1 MNADVA
7 IVLSVAALAI
17 TVFAWVRFV
26 LAEELTES
34 KSTVLSTVGFVS
46 VGVAV
51 WNIFVSSGDLTLL
64 LIIGTLLSLLV
75 YLAGLYFVNQEI
87 INQGRGYFW
96 PLVAIFIV
104 RTFLFEPYQ
113 IPSGSMMPGLKEG
126 DFILVNKY
134 AYGLKINRTDNPFA
148 LASDVDYGDV
158 VVFLEPNSKIPF
170 IKRLIAKPGDRIAYR
185 NKVVYLNG
193 VPLPQEIIEK
203 NQQEYL
209 LKEIFNSTSRTIRIT
224 QPQRNDF
231 MDEIIVP
238 EGQYFVMGDNRDNSN
253 DSRYWGF
260 VPRSHFFG
268 KGSLIWMT
276 WECWL
281 CIPSFSRAGF
291 IE

>member
-1 MNADVA
+1 MNADLA
-7 IVLSVAALAI
+7 IALSLVALAI
-17 TVFAWVRFV
+17 TVLAWVRLV
-26 LAEELTES
+26 LAKELTES
-34 KSTVLSTVGFVS
+34 KSTVLSMVGFVS

-75 YLAGLYFVNQEI
+75 YLAGHYFVNQEI

-148 LASDVDYGDV
+148 LASDLDYGDV

>member
-1 MNADVA
+1 MNADLA
-7 IVLSVAALAI
+7 IVLSLVALAI
-17 TVFAWVRFV
+17 TVLAWVRLV
-26 LAEELTES
+26 LAKELTES

-75 YLAGLYFVNQEI
+75 YLAGHYFVNQEI

-148 LASDVDYGDV
+148 LASDLDYGDV

-209 LKEIFNSTSRTIRIT
+209 LNELFNSTSRIIRIT
-224 QPQRNDF
+224 QPQRNDL
-231 MDEIIVP
+231 
-238 EGQYFVMGDNRDNSN
+238 
-253 DSRYWGF
+253 
-260 VPRSHFFG
+260 
-268 KGSLIWMT
+268 SLIH
-276 WECWL
+276 
-281 CIPSFSRAGF
+281 I
-291 IE
+291 

>member
-7 IVLSVAALAI
+7 IFLSVAALVI
-17 TVFAWVRFV
+17 TVLAWVRFV
-26 LAEELTES
+26 VAEELTES
-34 KSTVLSTVGFVS
+34 KSTALSTIGFVS

-75 YLAGLYFVNQEI
+75 YLAGLYFANQEI
-87 INQGRGYFW
+87 TNQGRGYFW

-134 AYGLKINRTDNPFA
+134 AYGLKINRTDNSFA
-148 LASDVDYGDV
+148 LASDPDYGDV

-185 NKVVYLNG
+185 NKVIYLNG

-209 LKEIFNSTSRTIRIT
+209 LNELFNSTSRIIRIT

-260 VPRSHFFG
+260 VPRAHFFG

-281 CIPSFSRAGF
+281 CIPSFARAGF

>member
-1 MNADVA
+1 MNADLA
-7 IVLSVAALAI
+7 IVLSLVALAI
-17 TVFAWVRFV
+17 TVLAWVRLV
-26 LAEELTES
+26 LAKELTES

-148 LASDVDYGDV
+148 LASDLDYGDV

>member
-1 MNADVA
+1 MNADLA
-7 IVLSVAALAI
+7 IALSLVALAI
-17 TVFAWVRFV
+17 TVLAWVRLV
-26 LAEELTES
+26 LAKELTES

-75 YLAGLYFVNQEI
+75 YLAGHYFVNQEI

-148 LASDVDYGDV
+148 LASDLDYGDV

>member
-7 IVLSVAALAI
+7 IVLSVAALVI
-17 TVFAWVRFV
+17 TVLAWVRFV

-34 KSTVLSTVGFVS
+34 KSTALSTIGFVS

-75 YLAGLYFVNQEI
+75 YLAGLYFANQEI
-87 INQGRGYFW
+87 THQGRGYFW

-148 LASDVDYGDV
+148 LASDPEYGDV

-185 NKVVYLNG
+185 NKVIYLNG

-209 LKEIFNSTSRTIRIT
+209 LNELFNSTSRIIRIT

-231 MDEIIVP
+231 MDEVIVP

-281 CIPSFSRAGF
+281 CIPSFARAGF

>member
-1 MNADVA
+1 M
-7 IVLSVAALAI
+7 
-17 TVFAWVRFV
+17 
-26 LAEELTES
+26 
-34 KSTVLSTVGFVS
+34 
-46 VGVAV
+46 
-51 WNIFVSSGDLTLL
+51 
-64 LIIGTLLSLLV
+64 
-75 YLAGLYFVNQEI
+75 
-87 INQGRGYFW
+87 
-96 PLVAIFIV
+96 
-104 RTFLFEPYQ
+104 
-113 IPSGSMMPGLKEG
+113 
-126 DFILVNKY
+126 
-134 AYGLKINRTDNPFA
+134 
-148 LASDVDYGDV
+148 

-231 MDEIIVP
+231 MDEVIVP

>member
-7 IVLSVAALAI
+7 IVLSVVALVI
-17 TVFAWVRFV
+17 TVLAWVRFV

-34 KSTVLSTVGFVS
+34 KSTALSTIGFVS

-87 INQGRGYFW
+87 TNQGRGYFW

-148 LASDVDYGDV
+148 LASDPDYGDV

-185 NKVVYLNG
+185 NKVIYLNG

-209 LKEIFNSTSRTIRIT
+209 LKEIFSSSSRTIRIT

-281 CIPSFSRAGF
+281 CIPSFARAGF

>member
-1 MNADVA
+1 MNADLA
-7 IVLSVAALAI
+7 IVLPLVALAI
-17 TVFAWVRFV
+17 TVLAWVRLV
-26 LAEELTES
+26 LAKELTES

-75 YLAGLYFVNQEI
+75 YLAGHYFVNQEI

-148 LASDVDYGDV
+148 LASDLDYGDV

-281 CIPSFSRAGF
+281 CIPSFARAGY

>member
-1 MNADVA
+1 MNADLA
-7 IVLSVAALAI
+7 IALSLVALAI
-17 TVFAWVRFV
+17 TVLAWVRLV
-26 LAEELTES
+26 LAKELTES

-75 YLAGLYFVNQEI
+75 YLAGHYFVNQEI

-148 LASDVDYGDV
+148 LASDLDYGDV

-170 IKRLIAKPGDRIAYR
+170 IKRLVAKPGDRIAYR

>member
-7 IVLSVAALAI
+7 IVLSVAVLAI
-17 TVFAWVRFV
+17 TVFAWARFV

-148 LASDVDYGDV
+148 LASDLDYGDV

-170 IKRLIAKPGDRIAYR
+170 IKRLVAKPGDRIAYR

>member
-1 MNADVA
+1 MNADLA
-7 IVLSVAALAI
+7 IALSLVALAI
-17 TVFAWVRFV
+17 TVLVWVRLV
-26 LAEELTES
+26 LAKELTES

-75 YLAGLYFVNQEI
+75 YLAGHYFVNQEI

-134 AYGLKINRTDNPFA
+134 SYGLKINRTDNPFA
-148 LASDVDYGDV
+148 LASDLDYGDV

>member
-7 IVLSVAALAI
+7 IFLSVAALVI
-17 TVFAWVRFV
+17 TVLAWVRFV
-26 LAEELTES
+26 VAEELTES
-34 KSTVLSTVGFVS
+34 KSTALSTIGFVS

-75 YLAGLYFVNQEI
+75 YLAGLYFANQEI
-87 INQGRGYFW
+87 TNQGRGYFW

-148 LASDVDYGDV
+148 LSSDPDYGDV

-185 NKVVYLNG
+185 NKVIYLNG

-209 LKEIFNSTSRTIRIT
+209 LNELFNSTSRIIRIT

-281 CIPSFSRAGF
+281 CIPSFARAGF

>member
-7 IVLSVAALAI
+7 IVLSVAALVI
-17 TVFAWVRFV
+17 TVLAWLRFV

-34 KSTVLSTVGFVS
+34 KSRALSTIGFLS

-64 LIIGTLLSLLV
+64 LIIGTLLSLSV
-75 YLAGLYFVNQEI
+75 YLAGLYFANQEI
-87 INQGRGYFW
+87 TNQGRGYFW

-148 LASDVDYGDV
+148 LASDPKYGDV

-185 NKVVYLNG
+185 NKVIYLNG

-209 LKEIFNSTSRTIRIT
+209 LNEIFNSTSRIIRIT

-260 VPRSHFFG
+260 VPRTHFFG

-281 CIPSFSRAGF
+281 CIPSFARAGY

>member
-1 MNADVA
+1 MNENVA
-7 IVLSVAALAI
+7 IILSTTALVISVL
-17 TVFAWVRFV
+17 AWVKFV
-26 LAEELTES
+26 LADELTDS
-34 KSTVLSTVGFVS
+34 KSTVLSVIGFVS

-75 YLAGLYFVNQEI
+75 YLAGFYFSNLEI
-87 INQGRGYFW
+87 KSQGRGYFW
-96 PLVAIFIV
+96 PLFAIFIV

-134 AYGLKINRTDNPFA
+134 AYGLKINRTDDSFA
-148 LASDVDYGDV
+148 LKSDPEYGDV
-158 VVFLEPNSKIPF
+158 VVFLEPNTKIPF
-170 IKRLIAKPGDRIAYR
+170 IKRLIAKPGDRVAYR
-185 NKVVYLNG
+185 NKVIYLNG
-193 VPLPQEIIEK
+193 NPLAQEILDK
-203 NQQEYL
+203 DSTEYL
-209 LKEIFNSTSRTIRIT
+209 LKEVFNTSSRTIRIT

-238 EGQYFVMGDNRDNSN
+238 EGKYFVMGDNRDNSN

-268 KGSLIWMT
+268 RGLLIWMT

-281 CIPSFSRAGF
+281 CVPSFSRAGF

>member
-1 MNADVA
+1 MNADLA
-7 IVLSVAALAI
+7 IALSLVALAI
-17 TVFAWVRFV
+17 TVLVWVRLV
-26 LAEELTES
+26 LAKELTES

-148 LASDVDYGDV
+148 LASDLDYGDV

-170 IKRLIAKPGDRIAYR
+170 IKRLVAKPGDRIAYR

>member
-7 IVLSVAALAI
+7 IVLSVAALVI
-17 TVFAWVRFV
+17 TVLAWVRFV

-34 KSTVLSTVGFVS
+34 KSTALSTIGFVS

-75 YLAGLYFVNQEI
+75 YLAGLYFANQEI
-87 INQGRGYFW
+87 TNQGRGYFW

-148 LASDVDYGDV
+148 FGSDPEYGDV

-185 NKVVYLNG
+185 NKVIYLNG

-209 LKEIFNSTSRTIRIT
+209 LNELFNSTSRIIRIT

-231 MDEIIVP
+231 MDEVIVP

-281 CIPSFSRAGF
+281 CIPSFARAGF

>member
-7 IVLSVAALAI
+7 ITLSLAALVI
-17 TVFAWVRFV
+17 TVLAWVRFV

-34 KSTVLSTVGFVS
+34 KSTALSTIGFVS

-87 INQGRGYFW
+87 TNQGRGYFW

-148 LASDVDYGDV
+148 LASDLDYGDV

>member
-17 TVFAWVRFV
+17 TVFAWARFV

-75 YLAGLYFVNQEI
+75 YLAGHYFVNQEI

-134 AYGLKINRTDNPFA
+134 AYGLKIIRTDNPFA
-148 LASDVDYGDV
+148 LASDLDYGDV

-170 IKRLIAKPGDRIAYR
+170 IKRLVAKPGDRIAYR

-238 EGQYFVMGDNRDNSN
+238 EGQYFVMGDNRDNSD

>member
-1 MNADVA
+1 MNADLA
-7 IVLSVAALAI
+7 IALSLVALAI
-17 TVFAWVRFV
+17 TVLAWVRLV
-26 LAEELTES
+26 LAKELTES

-148 LASDVDYGDV
+148 LASDLDYGDV

-170 IKRLIAKPGDRIAYR
+170 IKRLVAKPGDRIAYR

-224 QPQRNDF
+224 QPHGV
-231 MDEIIVP
+231 E
-238 EGQYFVMGDNRDNSN
+238 
-253 DSRYWGF
+253 
-260 VPRSHFFG
+260 
-268 KGSLIWMT
+268 
-276 WECWL
+276 
-281 CIPSFSRAGF
+281 
-291 IE
+291 

>member
-1 MNADVA
+1 MNADLA
-7 IVLSVAALAI
+7 IVLPLVALAI
-17 TVFAWVRFV
+17 TVLAWVRLV
-26 LAEELTES
+26 LAKELTES

-75 YLAGLYFVNQEI
+75 YLAGHYFVNQEI

-148 LASDVDYGDV
+148 LASDLDYGDV

-170 IKRLIAKPGDRIAYR
+170 IKRLVAKPGDRIAYR

-281 CIPSFSRAGF
+281 CIPSFARAGY

>member
-17 TVFAWVRFV
+17 TVFAWARFV

-75 YLAGLYFVNQEI
+75 YLVGLYFVNQEI

-134 AYGLKINRTDNPFA
+134 AYGLKINRTDNAFA
-148 LASDVDYGDV
+148 LASDLDYGDV

-185 NKVVYLNG
+185 NKVIYLNG

-209 LKEIFNSTSRTIRIT
+209 LKEIFNSTPRTIRIT

>member
-7 IVLSVAALAI
+7 IFLSVAALAI

-34 KSTVLSTVGFVS
+34 KSTVLSTIGFVS

-148 LASDVDYGDV
+148 LASDLDYGDV

-170 IKRLIAKPGDRIAYR
+170 IKRLVAKPGDRIAYR